1 MSYMF
6 FQVANLY
13 SAYYRFFKHML
24 QFCYKHVFSV
34 TLTGAPVCKPPA
46 ALRLLKVRDI
56 FI

>member
-1 MSYMF
+1 MF

-24 QFCYKHVFSV
+24 QFYYKRVFSV
-34 TLTGAPVCKPPA
+34 TLTGAPVCEPPA